1 MPENLHKLF
10 VVSSPSG
17 GGKTSL
23 IAKIFEDPRSS
34 NFQKSISDTSRKRR
48 MGDIEGKDYYFV
60 SKEDFELKIQ
70 NDQYLEYARVF
81 ENYYGTSREEI
92 ETKFQHSNLILELD
106 WQGAYAIKKLFDKA
120 QLIFLLPPSLE
131 TLKDRLKK
139 RNLDTSESIEKRFL
153 EAKKEIKKSRE
164 YDFLILNDDFNRAL
178 ADLKLILFEEIT
190 PKNFKSRVRKELVK
204 RLVE

>member
-1 MPENLHKLF
+1 MPLSFN
-10 VVSSPSG
+10 
-17 GGKTSL
+17 
-23 IAKIFEDPRSS
+23 
-34 NFQKSISDTSRKRR
+34 
-48 MGDIEGKDYYFV
+48 
-60 SKEDFELKIQ
+60 
-70 NDQYLEYARVF
+70 
-81 ENYYGTSREEI
+81 
-92 ETKFQHSNLILELD
+92 
-106 WQGAYAIKKLFDKA
+106 KKLFDKA

-153 EAKKEIKKSRE
+153 EAKKEIEKSRE

-190 PKNFKSRVRKELVK
+190 PKNFKSRVRQELVK

>member
-10 VVSSPSG
+10 VISSPSG

-70 NDQYLEYARVF
+70 NNQYLEYARVF
-81 ENYYGTSREEI
+81 ENYYGTSKEEI

-131 TLKDRLKK
+131 ILKDRLKK

>member
-10 VVSSPSG
+10 VISSPSG

-92 ETKFQHSNLILELD
+92 ETKFQNSNLILELD

-120 QLIFLLPPSLE
+120 QLIFLLPPSLD

>member
-81 ENYYGTSREEI
+81 ENYYGTSKKEV
-92 ETKFQHSNLILELD
+92 ETKFRHSNLILELD

-120 QLIFLLPPSLE
+120 QLIFLLPPSLK

-153 EAKKEIKKSRE
+153 EAKKEIEKSRE
-164 YDFLILNDDFNRAL
+164 YDFLVLNDDFNQAL

-190 PKNFKSRVRKELVK
+190 PKDFKSRVRQELVK

>member
-60 SKEDFELKIQ
+60 SKKDFELKIQ

-106 WQGAYAIKKLFDKA
+106 LS
-120 QLIFLLPPSLE
+120 LIH
-131 TLKDRLKK
+131 
-139 RNLDTSESIEKRFL
+139 I
-153 EAKKEIKKSRE
+153 
-164 YDFLILNDDFNRAL
+164 Y
-178 ADLKLILFEEIT
+178 
-190 PKNFKSRVRKELVK
+190 
-204 RLVE
+204 

>member
-48 MGDIEGKDYYFV
+48 TGDIEGKDYYFI

-81 ENYYGTSREEI
+81 ENYYGTSKKEV
-92 ETKFQHSNLILELD
+92 ETKFRHSNLILELD

-120 QLIFLLPPSLE
+120 QLIFLLPPSLK

-153 EAKKEIKKSRE
+153 EAKKEIEKSRE
-164 YDFLILNDDFNRAL
+164 YDFLVLNDDFNQAL

-190 PKNFKSRVRKELVK
+190 PKDFKSRVRQELVK